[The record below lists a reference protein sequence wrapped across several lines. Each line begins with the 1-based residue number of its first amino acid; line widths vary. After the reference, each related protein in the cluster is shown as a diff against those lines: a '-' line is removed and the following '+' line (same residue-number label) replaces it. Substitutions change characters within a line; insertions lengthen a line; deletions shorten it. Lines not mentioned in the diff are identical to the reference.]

1 MHSNHRNPFI
11 LFLLC
16 ISLSMPLLTI
26 SCAKKAMAPPEPIV
40 EVQEEVV
47 VIATDDT
54 DQASGMPTE
63 EQIAAEQALAE
74 AAAEMDRFVS
84 EAVYFDFDSAALSP
98 AAQME
103 LSWKAAYLDRH
114 PDITIAIQGNCDD
127 RGTVEYNLALGER
140 RAQAAKTYL
149 VDMGVDGM
157 RIRTV
162 SFGEENPVDPA
173 QNEVAW
179 AKNRRDDFVIE

>member
-1 MHSNHRNPFI
+1 MRPSYRNPLI

-16 ISLSMPLLTI
+16 ISWLLPV
-26 SCAKKAMAPPEPIV
+26 SCAKKAVAPPEPVV
-40 EVQEEVV
+40 EVQEEIVV
-47 VIATDDT
+47 VAPPDSDT
-54 DQASGMPTE
+54 AYNQITE
-63 EQIAAEQALAE
+63 AQIAADQALAE

-84 EAVYFDFDSAALSP
+84 EAVYFDFDSAALSE

-103 LSWKAAYLDRH
+103 LGWKAEYMERN
-114 PDITIAIQGNCDD
+114 PDINIVIQGNCDD

-140 RAQAAKTYL
+140 RAQAAKIYL
-149 VDMGVDGM
+149 VDMGIDGT
-157 RIRTV
+157 RIRAV